1 MRTRERTRRLVV
13 LFVCFA
19 AGCTTFVC
27 CGLGGLGVR
36 SSGVDGPG
44 MRPDR
49 RALVLAVVYAV
60 VWVLL
65 VVLAGVWLPGVLR

>member
-1 MRTRERTRRLVV
+1 
-13 LFVCFA
+13 
-19 AGCTTFVC
+19 
-27 CGLGGLGVR
+27 
-36 SSGVDGPG
+36 